1 MGTYNYTDSQTGKTY
16 TFEYGG
22 DAPTNEDW
30 GAMSQIINAD
40 RDRLNQMAMEIMGEP
55 LAPEDDR
62 MAFRRGLD
70 IGATSAYGALG
81 TAARSAGEGIGIDF
95 LRRFGAGMEQSAREE
110 QLREATQMPAP
121 TRLADVEG
129 VGDFLTFV
137 GEGAG
142 QMLPEMGATIGGGF
156 LGSLAGTAQ
165 GGPLGAGAGFIAG
178 STAVGTPL
186 FFGRNIQ
193 RQEQQVE
200 AGALPEVDRTKAFLN
215 AVPQAA
221 LNALADKILATG
233 RLLGL
238 SVPAS
243 QNLFVRT
250 GQFGAAGAITEVP
263 TEIAQTLMERAQ
275 AGLPL
280 DSEDA
285 IAEYVEVAVL
295 SGVIGTGVGGVR
307 GAISRPEAPAT
318 QPPPVVP
325 PVAGPAPATPP
336 APGPTREITDED
348 MADIGEGPTD
358 LDPTAPITA
367 ETLATLGVPK
377 TATIY
382 QQVAAERLSGP
393 QLDAALERYVAAA
406 STLPEQQAAA
416 RNVQTFL
423 QRRAAAIPGQ
433 GELPLGQP
441 PQPQRVEP
449 SPVGAGS
456 VSGAPAVEQPP
467 ISGDLGT
474 PGGIEPPAPVGV
486 AVPDRGVGTAPAPEA
501 PQPAALKPISWAR
514 KRFDAA
520 NQRTID
526 ETGTAPI
533 IDMSGRKIVVRD
545 VNGVQVPFYLSSGR
559 AGKADV
565 PAGKWYPILGIDPD
579 TGWLNKGS
587 SAEIVNYYGSNALR
601 QAAQELD
608 ATIGDI
614 RNDTSVP
621 RVGPTGPHMDII
633 NQGLS
638 PTANQQPDTMEKFN
652 ANLQQLLD
660 RLGQT
665 APETAPAAPAQLFP
679 DAQPSPRPISDTDAF
694 ELAEQEAKAERA
706 AAPTTG
712 DVPFDA
718 PPSDPSLVGVDPF
731 AGLNIPETPAPT
743 PSVPPSSLTAQAAPP
758 EAPPSPSA
766 DQIPALR
773 SQVRAAERQAKS
785 EFTSLKRPVAL
796 GMGLKLDPEGA
807 AGQELLARGVTRK
820 DAPGLFA
827 KKAGTGLKDIDNIP
841 ANEHPQLM
849 REGMVNVGPDGNFDR
864 TDLLDALENEARGM
878 PRQSAAMQEASRL
891 RQELEALEQAVA
903 ATEYAP
909 PLQPNEDPIGPLEGI
924 RRLYSEKADAWNRPL
939 SNDVVALL
947 QNNDLQGALQLMAN
961 KTKNATIKSLIRKMS
976 NFLGGVKVS
985 VVDPD
990 TMQLLSEVYGDGD
1003 LLYGSFIRS
1012 FTDAE
1017 LDNFATAQGLS
1028 PEALDTLAGFQNTIV
1043 LDSALGLTPMVV
1055 LHEAVHAVTSR
1066 TVQNPNHPLTRLM
1079 EQILVAARE
1088 AIPGRV
1094 YELSSVSELVAYGMT
1109 NPAFMKELA
1118 LVSSPLDG
1126 RRVSLL
1132 ERFKNGA
1139 LNLLRSFMGRKRIP
1153 INSVKDDV
1161 DLFFETALA
1170 PAPVYRGVGEI
1181 YSAAY
1186 TADGS
1191 RNIMDAM
1198 KANVKIP
1205 TAAEVRQTAQR
1216 ITDSTVASPRAKS
1229 FLLDLA
1235 VPLPYL
1241 AEYAKQYIPSAP
1253 RVDTL
1258 VNEHAGYKS
1267 RLIDIT
1273 NNTLTEVAS
1282 YFRKH
1287 GQGVV
1292 DSINK
1297 IRLEAAENEYQ
1308 VNPFDP
1314 ESKYN
1319 QFELTQ
1325 VDYNPDGTEAKRT
1338 VRQFQT
1344 RQARNAEGARLN
1356 RNARAGQRRAIEF
1369 TDPDAARIAKH
1380 KELVALTNALPEGGK
1395 DVLRRLF
1402 ALPEVYRKE
1411 MQLVIEERLKDMLPT
1426 QRAMQER
1433 IYREVFDKLFADNL
1447 LYVYQTFSRDGEFSL
1462 SYEARDPDSK
1472 DIKIFKHNFTSLAA
1486 RTDAIMRL
1494 EAFQEA
1500 EKNVPQ
1506 ADRQVDVRNITPY
1519 QKTDEFGAGGPPPT
1533 AFLMSLLNK
1542 VTEGNYL
1549 GDPDV
1554 EKRIVQ
1560 LIFETAPET
1569 SFLQS
1574 YRKRKGVPG
1583 YLGDITPLDARLTTG
1598 DTVEII
1604 ARNGYR
1610 MATQAADI
1618 RYQTKFA
1625 KLRTAMRDEYT
1636 QYEKNLQV
1644 TEPDGRMRSKK
1655 QADAYMYLGKLNDA
1669 TRAPFQPVALWSQ
1682 TLTALGYTMALGG
1695 NVSTA
1700 TLSYFHLPL
1709 MIAPM
1714 LMGKYGGSVAMQA
1727 IGRATRILAASGRE
1741 AERGRFRTIERVS
1754 PDGGVERV
1762 RVRIGGYDLSI
1773 GNRDYDND
1781 PRSAYLKPLFEAA
1794 NAAGTLTRS
1803 MSQEQVDASTALG
1816 KMEKL
1821 AAWSGLMQH
1830 HSEQH
1835 VRQVTMISDYLAN
1848 AYNKIPGMKNQMSFK
1863 QFVKALEDGRVVIPA
1878 DIAADVAADA
1888 VKTGDYANGS
1898 IYAASAPKL
1907 AQSNIG
1913 RILYLFKR
1921 FPISMTNLLVHTARR
1936 SVGDNPEDRRI
1947 ARLQLATMSGSMA
1960 LFAGAAGMPLFHT
1973 VAALYDNMWPRDEDD
1988 EDFETLLRTGFL
2000 GELGTKGLANY
2011 LFGINL
2017 SERIGLGGVFYRPPL
2032 NSADLPWYGVLVE
2045 GYGGPVLALG
2055 SKAER
2060 AAYFAS
2066 QGEYYR
2072 SVEAALPTAMGNML
2086 KSFRF
2091 GTEGALTMRKDP
2103 ILEVFSPYEVGAQFL
2118 GFMPARYEQQLSINR
2133 AQQAISNAV
2142 NAEIQSLLR
2151 RLYIARREG
2160 DRDTFQEVM
2169 QEIRD
2174 FNARMPP
2181 SARINRPSIRRSLD
2195 SHQRRTQEMVS
2206 GVTLSPRMR
2215 PELMQLA
2222 TEYGP
2227 VSWMDQR

>member
-1 MGTYNYTDSQTGKTY
+1 MGKITIPGQFSGRNYNFTIAGDQPTETELGRMQSILQEQEGSYRAQAEQEFGRPFELDDQPGTAIGRGLGRGIPNVQRMLGAAAGAIGMEGVDDYLTSAATERQLEMLRENPALMEGADFRDVRGLGSALTY
-16 TFEYGG
+16 T
-22 DAPTNEDW
+22 
-30 GAMSQIINAD
+30 
-40 RDRLNQMAMEIMGEP
+40 GE
-55 LAPEDDR
+55 L
-62 MAFRRGLD
+62 
-70 IGATSAYGALG
+70 LG
-81 TAARSAGEGIGIDF
+81 
-95 LRRFGAGMEQSAREE
+95 E
-110 QLREATQMPAP
+110 QLPI
-121 TRLADVEG
+121 
-129 VGDFLTFV
+129 
-137 GEGAG
+137 
-142 QMLPEMGATIGGGF
+142 IGGTV
-156 LGSLAGTAQ
+156 A
-165 GGPLGAGAGFIAG
+165 GAGAGALAG
-178 STAVGTPL
+178 APLVGTALATLGVSGPVL
-186 FFGRNIQ
+186 FGGNIL
-193 RQEQQVE
+193 RQEEQVAAGEREQVDISDAALAALGQTALEAASNLLLVGRLARAGTPITRRAIEGVLVNAPAEGLTEVGQQV
-200 AGALPEVDRTKAFLN
+200 L
-215 AVPQAA
+215 
-221 LNALADKILATG
+221 
-233 RLLGL
+233 
-238 SVPAS
+238 
-243 QNLFVRT
+243 
-250 GQFGAAGAITEVP
+250 
-263 TEIAQTLMERAQ
+263 ERAQ
-275 AGLPL
+275 AGLDV

-285 IAEYVEVAVL
+285 YQEYLTAGVAGATL
-295 SGVIGTGVGGVR
+295 GGLF
-307 GAISRPEAPAT
+307 GAAGSIIPPRAPAASEDT
-318 QPPPVVP
+318 PPTETE
-325 PVAGPAPATPP
+325 PAPAAPPVEPP

-348 MADIGEGPTD
+348 MAAIGEGPTD

-367 ETLATLGVPK
+367 ETLATLGVPP
-377 TATIY
+377 TAPIY

-393 QLDAALERYVAAA
+393 QLDAALERYAAAA
-406 STLPEQQAAA
+406 STIPTQQAAA
-416 RNVQTFL
+416 QRVNDFL

-449 SPVGAGS
+449 SPVGAGP

-467 ISGDLGT
+467 VSGDLGT

-514 KRFDAA
+514 KRFDEA

-587 SAEIVNYYGSNALR
+587 SAEIVNYYGSDALR

-665 APETAPAAPAQLFP
+665 APETAPTTPAQLFP
-679 DAQPSPRPISDTDAF
+679 DAQPSPRPISDEDAF
-694 ELAEQEAKAERA
+694 DLAFQEAEAARA
-706 AAPTTG
+706 AA
-712 DVPFDA
+712 
-718 PPSDPSLVGVDPF
+718 
-731 AGLNIPETPAPT
+731 PAPT
-743 PSVPPSSLTAQAAPP
+743 PSVPPSSLAAQAAPP

-909 PLQPNEDPIGPLEGI
+909 PLQPNEDPIGPLDGI

-1003 LLYGSFIRS
+1003 LLYGAFIRS
-1012 FTDAE
+1012 FTDADLE
-1017 LDNFATAQGLS
+1017 TLATAQGLS
-1028 PEALDTLAGFQNTIV
+1028 PEAIDTLAGFQNTIV

-1132 ERFKNGA
+1132 ARFKNGA
-1139 LNLLRSFMGRKRIP
+1139 LNLLRSFVGRKRIP

-1625 KLRTAMRDEYT
+1625 KLRTAMRDEYA

-2055 SKAER
+2055 SRAER

-2133 AQQAISNAV
+2133 AQQDISNAV

>member
-1 MGTYNYTDSQTGKTY
+1 MGVIQIPGGLSGRTYELTIK
-16 TFEYGG
+16 G
-22 DAPTNEDW
+22 DTPSATET
-30 GAMSQIINAD
+30 ARAQAFV
-40 RDRLNQMAMEIMGEP
+40 QQEE
-55 LAPEDDR
+55 E
-62 MAFRRGLD
+62 AFRQRYAERFGEELDFEDSTAFGRGLD

-95 LRRFGAGMEQSAREE
+95 LRNLGERMEGSARLE
-110 QLREATQMPAP
+110 QIAEAGRMQAP

-318 QPPPVVP
+318 PPPPVVP
-325 PVAGPAPATPP
+325 PAAGPAPATPP

-393 QLDAALERYVAAA
+393 QLDAALERYVATAGTIPA
-406 STLPEQQAAA
+406 QQATAQRVNA
-416 RNVQTFL
+416 FL

-449 SPVGAGS
+449 SPVGAGP
-456 VSGAPAVEQPP
+456 VSSAPAVEQPP
-467 ISGDLGT
+467 VGGDLGT

-501 PQPAALKPISWAR
+501 PQPAALEP
-514 KRFDAA
+514 
-520 NQRTID
+520 
-526 ETGTAPI
+526 AP
-533 IDMSGRKIVVRD
+533 
-545 VNGVQVPFYLSSGR
+545 
-559 AGKADV
+559 
-565 PAGKWYPILGIDPD
+565 
-579 TGWLNKGS
+579 
-587 SAEIVNYYGSNALR
+587 
-601 QAAQELD
+601 
-608 ATIGDI
+608 
-614 RNDTSVP
+614 
-621 RVGPTGPHMDII
+621 
-633 NQGLS
+633 
-638 PTANQQPDTMEKFN
+638 
-652 ANLQQLLD
+652 
-660 RLGQT
+660 
-665 APETAPAAPAQLFP
+665 APEPLFP
-679 DAQPSPRPISDTDAF
+679 DAQPSPRPISDEDAF
-694 ELAEQEAKAERA
+694 ELAFQEAEAARA
-706 AAPTTG
+706 AA
-712 DVPFDA
+712 
-718 PPSDPSLVGVDPF
+718 
-731 AGLNIPETPAPT
+731 PAPT
-743 PSVPPSSLTAQAAPP
+743 PSVPPSSLAAQAAPP

-909 PLQPNEDPIGPLEGI
+909 PLQPNEDPIGPLDGI

-939 SNDVVALL
+939 SGDVVALL

-976 NFLGGVKVS
+976 GFLGGVKVS

-1132 ERFKNGA
+1132 ARFKNGA
-1139 LNLLRSFMGRKRIP
+1139 LNLLRSFVGRKRIP

-1198 KANVKIP
+1198 KANVKLP
-1205 TAAEVRQTAQR
+1205 TAAEAATAARR
-1216 ITDSTVASPRAKS
+1216 ITDATILSPRAKS
-1229 FLLDLA
+1229 FLLDLS
-1235 VPLPYL
+1235 VPLLYL
-1241 AEYAKQYIPSAP
+1241 GNYAKKYLPSAE
-1253 RVDTL
+1253 RVNDL
-1258 VNEHAGYKS
+1258 VNEHAGYE
-1267 RLIDIT
+1267 RQLIDWT
-1273 NNTLTEVAS
+1273 NDTLTPVRA
-1282 YFRKH
+1282 YFKKH

-1292 DSINK
+1292 DTINK
-1297 IRLEAAENEYQ
+1297 IRYEATENQYQ
-1308 VNPFDP
+1308 VDP
-1314 ESKYN
+1314 RKETSEYD

-1338 VRQFQT
+1338 VRRFPT
-1344 RQARNAEGARLN
+1344 RQARNAAGARLN
-1356 RNARAGQRRAIEF
+1356 QNAPAGQRRAIKF
-1369 TDPDAARIAKH
+1369 TEPDAKRIAKH
-1380 KELVALTNALPEGGK
+1380 KELRALYLGLPEGGQE
-1395 DVLRRLF
+1395 VVSTLF
-1402 ALPEVYRKE
+1402 ELPEVYRKE
-1411 MQLVIEERLKDMLPT
+1411 LQKVFQVRLENMLPG

-1433 IYREVFDKLFADNL
+1433 IYREVFDKLFADAL
-1447 LYVYQTFSRDGEFSL
+1447 LEPYQALSRRGDFKL
-1462 SYEARDPDSK
+1462 SYEARDPDSGELK
-1472 DIKIFKHNFTSLAA
+1472 VFKHAFPTAIA
-1486 RTDAIMRL
+1486 RDDAIVRL
-1494 EAFQEA
+1494 EAIQEA
-1500 EKNVPQ
+1500 ESSTPEAQRRANVR
-1506 ADRQVDVRNITPY
+1506 AITPY
-1519 QKTDEFGAGGPPPT
+1519 QSINDFAGSGVQAPT
-1533 AFLMSLLNK
+1533 AVLMSILNK
-1542 VTEGNYL
+1542 VAERNQLFKKETETAIL
-1549 GDPDV
+1549 
-1554 EKRIVQ
+1554 E

-1569 SFLQS
+1569 SFIQS
-1574 YRKRKGVPG
+1574 YKKRAGDPG
-1583 YLGDITPLDARLTTG
+1583 YMGDITPLDERLSAG
-1598 DTVEII
+1598 DTIDVI
-1604 ARNGYR
+1604 ATNGYR
-1610 MATQAADI
+1610 LATKAADI
-1618 RYQTKFA
+1618 RYQTEFA
-1625 KLRTAMRDEYT
+1625 NLRSTLRDEYVAN
-1636 QYEKNLQV
+1636 QQKLAR
-1644 TEPDGRMRSKK
+1644 TEPDARVRAKE
-1655 QADAYMYLGKLNDA
+1655 QAAAKLYFDKLTEA
-1669 TRAPFQPVALWSQ
+1669 TQAPFVPTARWSQ
-1682 TLTALGYTMALGG
+1682 TLTSLGYTMALGG

-1700 TLSYFHLPL
+1700 ALTFFQMPL
-1709 MIAPM
+1709 FIAPM
-1714 LMGKYGGSVAMQA
+1714 LMAKYGGSVTTQA
-1727 IGRATRILAASGRE
+1727 IGRATRVLTSSGKDP
-1741 AERGRFRTIERVS
+1741 AGGRFRTVERVS
-1754 PDGGVERV
+1754 PNGGIERV
-1762 RVRIGGYDLSI
+1762 RVRIGMYDYSMANL
-1773 GNRDYDND
+1773 DYDND
-1781 PRSAYLKPLFEAA
+1781 PRAAYLRPLFEAA
-1794 NAAGTLTRS
+1794 NKAGVLTRS
-1803 MSQEQVDASTALG
+1803 LSQEQVDASTATG
-1816 KMEKL
+1816 VVQKM

-1830 HSEQH
+1830 HAE
-1835 VRQVTMISDYLAN
+1835 RYMREITMISDYLAG

-1863 QFVKALEDGRVVIPA
+1863 QFTKAVEEGRVVIPA
-1878 DIAADVAADA
+1878 DIAADIAADA
-1888 VKTGDYANGS
+1888 VRTGDYANGS
-1898 IYAASAPKL
+1898 IYAASAP
-1907 AQSNIG
+1907 AYARTNIG
-1913 RILYLFKR
+1913 RVLYLFKR
-1921 FPISMTNLLVHTARR
+1921 FPISMMNLLIHTARR
-1936 SVGDNPEDRRI
+1936 SVDDSDPVDRRV
-1947 ARLQLATMSGSMA
+1947 ARMQLAGMSGSMA
-1960 LFAGAAGMPLFHT
+1960 LFAGASGMPLFHT
-1973 VAALYDNMWPRDEDD
+1973 VAAVYDNMWPRDEDD
-1988 EDFETLLRTGFL
+1988 EDFETLVRTGFL

-2011 LFGINL
+2011 LFGVNL

-2032 NSADLPWYGVLVE
+2032 NSAELPWYGTIIE
-2045 GYGGPVLALG
+2045 GYGGPVIGLG
-2055 SKAER
+2055 SRWAR
-2060 AAYFAS
+2060 AADLYS

-2072 SVEAALPTAMGNML
+2072 GLESTLPTAMSNMM

-2091 GTEGALTMRKDP
+2091 GTEGALTMRGDP
-2103 ILEVFSPYEVGAQFL
+2103 IMDIFSPYEVGAQFL

-2133 AQQAISNAV
+2133 AQQDIGNAV
-2142 NAEIQSLLR
+2142 NAEVQSLLR

-2160 DRDTFQEVM
+2160 DRDTFQETM
-2169 QEIRD
+2169 QDIRD

-2181 SARINRPSIRRSLD
+2181 SARISRDSIRRSLD